1 MVPQTKQLCQILT
14 PPEYV
19 LNLGFAARADTVTIS
34 TMKRKKK
41 NKSAPTPAA
50 AKTPS
55 VETAG
60 TPEPPV
66 THGHNAVGVI
76 SMNRLVSFGLL
87 LVVIVLLSIVFYKV
101 MAGFLVPMFLAALLV
116 VIFEPFH
123 QWFLKK
129 CNDHEPL
136 AAGLTTLSILLTV
149 LVPIGI
155 LFALAIGEGQSLFR
169 QYRSPQL
176 AQGVSNIRKRLNL
189 ELPLSEQFRQ
199 IESRFDSLHSQL
211 VNDEMEKQAFGV
223 AEIFQN
229 AAEIAQ
235 ASNLPW
241 PPGGESAQEDGAT
254 QTKRMEDNWS
264 LFHQHISKA
273 RDIDKSANWDL
284 QDAADDPAEFERQR
298 HVNLR
303 EYQHELS
310 IASSHFETF
319 KVGFLGG
326 RLRALFTQAVNPS
339 EEQIESYVSSF
350 SQIARNKLPKLG
362 GATSAFVGSI
372 LVGTAIMIFSLYF
385 FLLDGERMI
394 KSVQGLSPL
403 DDEHEVELIEEF
415 GRVSRAVAVA
425 TLLSALTQGLLAG
438 IGFYFC
444 GLESIFLLTLL
455 SAVLAMVPFVG
466 AASVWIPCC
475 LYLYFVDQNMTAAIG
490 LAIYGFAVIS
500 MADNV
505 IKPIVLHGQSN
516 LHPLL
521 ALLSVIGGV
530 STLGPIGI
538 VIGPM
543 VVVFLQ
549 TLLKILR
556 RELDGI
562 EHELEAAQ

>member
-1 MVPQTKQLCQILT
+1 
-14 PPEYV
+14 
-19 LNLGFAARADTVTIS
+19 
-34 TMKRKKK
+34 MKRNKKS
-41 NKSAPTPAA
+41 KS
-50 AKTPS
+50 AKTP
-55 VETAG
+55 
-60 TPEPPV
+60 TPVAAQNQLAKASAPPV
-66 THGHNAVGVI
+66 RRDRDVVGTI

-87 LVVIVLLSIVFYKV
+87 LTVIILLSIVFYKV

-129 CNDHEPL
+129 CKNNEPL
-136 AAGLTTLSILLTV
+136 AAGLTTLSILMTV
-149 LVPIGI
+149 LVPIGV

-176 AQGVSNIRKRLNL
+176 AQAVVDVRKSLNL
-189 ELPLSEQFRQ
+189 DLPLSDQFRQ
-199 IESRFDSLHSQL
+199 IESRFDSLHAQL
-211 VNDEMEKQAFGV
+211 VKDEMEKQAFGV
-223 AEIFQN
+223 SEIYQN

-235 ASNLPW
+235 ANDMNW
-241 PPGGESAQEDGAT
+241 PPGDEASQGTDAK
-254 QTKRMEDNWS
+254 TKRMENNWE

-273 RDIDKSANWDL
+273 RDIDKVTDWNL
-284 QDAADDPAEFERQR
+284 QDVTTDPAEFERQR
-298 HVNLR
+298 HMNLR

-310 IASSHFETF
+310 MANSHFETF
-319 KVGFLGG
+319 KMDFLGG

-339 EEQIESYVSSF
+339 DEQIESYVDSF
-350 SQIARNKLPKLG
+350 TQFAQNNLPKLG
-362 GATSAFVGSI
+362 GATSAFVGSVM
-372 LVGTAIMIFSLYF
+372 LGTAIMIFSLYF

-500 MADNV
+500 MADNI

-543 VVVFLQ
+543 IVVFLQ

-562 EHELEAAQ
+562 EHELETAQ